1 VSAGEKELIYARRGL
16 PMIGETTADDSGR
29 PRQEL
34 IDPVEQVRHIVTL
47 KRILAPTDLTM
58 DSRKTVDY
66 AIAIAEH
73 FNAQVTLLHVYV
85 APVPEDYSREIN
97 DYRFADEARNALDSL
112 WSRLRQRYSRIDTE
126 LRCGAAQEQIVA
138 AARDLN
144 VDLIVLSTHRYSW
157 LNRLMDGSEAEYVF
171 RHAPCPIL
179 VIRKETKDF
188 IEEIN
193 GPVGAVSSDKP

>member
-1 VSAGEKELIYARRGL
+1 
-16 PMIGETTADDSGR
+16 MIGETAAGDSDEFR
-29 PRQEL
+29 REW
-34 IDPVEQVRHIVTL
+34 IHPVEQVRHRVSL

-58 DSRKTVDY
+58 DSRKALDY
-66 AIAIAEH
+66 AITIAEH

-85 APVPEDYSREIN
+85 APEPEGYSREIN
-97 DYRFADEARNALDSL
+97 DCRFADEARNALDSL
-112 WSRLRQRYSRIDTE
+112 WSRLRQRYPKIDTE

-193 GPVGAVSSDKP
+193 RPVGAVRSGKQ

>member
-1 VSAGEKELIYARRGL
+1 
-16 PMIGETTADDSGR
+16 MIGETTAGGSR
-29 PRQEL
+29 QPRQEGFHP
-34 IDPVEQVRHIVTL
+34 DEQVRHIVTL

-73 FNAQVTLLHVYV
+73 FNAQVTLLHVYA
-85 APVPEDYSREIN
+85 APDPGDYSRELHN
-97 DYRFADEARNALDSL
+97 YRFADEARNALDSL
-112 WSRLRQRYSRIDTE
+112 WSRLRQRYPRIE
-126 LRCGAAQEQIVA
+126 PQLRCGAAQEQIVA

-193 GPVGAVSSDKP
+193 RPADAV